1 MRFKNAS
8 EAIERLLDGYDIRL
22 RPDFA
27 GKAVV
32 DECGVL
38 GSCKIYYD
46 NTVNLYN
53 ICNEVIGK
61 PLRKKNIVWGFFFTY
76 IKLCT
81 HSLCYQLY
89 VQNKLLFTLLNDA
102 WRNRLGL
109 TRLDVVL
116 LVSLKHFNYSNQ

>member
-46 NTVNLYN
+46 NTENLCN

-61 PLRKKNIVWGFFFTY
+61 PLRKTKKTLFEVSSLPILNYALI
-76 IKLCT
+76 LCVT
-81 HSLCYQLY
+81 NSMYKTSFYLPC
-89 VQNKLLFTLLNDA
+89 
-102 WRNRLGL
+102 
-109 TRLDVVL
+109 
-116 LVSLKHFNYSNQ
+116 

>member
-61 PLRKKNIVWGFFFTY
+61 PLRKKNIFEVSSLP
-76 IKLCT
+76 ILNCALILCVT
-81 HSLCYQLY
+81 NSMYKTSFYLPC
-89 VQNKLLFTLLNDA
+89 
-102 WRNRLGL
+102 
-109 TRLDVVL
+109 
-116 LVSLKHFNYSNQ
+116 